1 MSYSIIQFSKSK
13 SIYISI
19 FNKCEMVKSKNLDAK
34 LRLKIVQEEIENF
47 QKLVSGHRKLLEAI
61 GKM

>member
-1 MSYSIIQFSKSK
+1 MAKLG
-13 SIYISI
+13 
-19 FNKCEMVKSKNLDAK
+19 NLDDK
-34 LRLKIVQEEIENF
+34 LRLKIVKEEIEHF